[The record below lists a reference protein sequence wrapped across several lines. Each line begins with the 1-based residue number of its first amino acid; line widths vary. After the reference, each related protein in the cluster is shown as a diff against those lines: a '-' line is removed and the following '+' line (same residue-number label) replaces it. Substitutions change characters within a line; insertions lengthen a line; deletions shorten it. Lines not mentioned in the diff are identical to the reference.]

1 MASDFRRHIEESNK
15 IDNGPP
21 ARYELQL
28 KRVNLDK
35 ESDEESKLRRFTLG
49 ECDPMS
55 LNRTILLV
63 GETGSGK
70 STLVNALVNFV
81 MGVEFEDKVWFE
93 VISDEK
99 DRPQSESQT
108 SAVSVY
114 EIFGFERKTV
124 PYSLTIIDTPG
135 YGHTEGLDKDEMI
148 IQLLQDLF
156 CIPETVDT
164 VSAVGLVM
172 KASENRLDER
182 MAYVF
187 NSVTSLFGK
196 DMEQKIVVM
205 ITHSTG
211 RKPKDALKALKEA
224 KILCARDS
232 KNEPVH
238 FQFNNCQNE
247 TIEDDSDEEEL
258 AQNAFKTSNKGMKK
272 FTKFLETA
280 KPQSLKTTV
289 EVMKERIRLT
299 ACVQNLKER
308 VTEVE
313 MKQEVIRKNREELA
327 QLKQEMEKNKN
338 IKVNIEETYK
348 VKEEINHWWDTK
360 AVTCNNCEE
369 NCHYPGCT
377 WAWSPSWC
385 EVMKDG
391 KCTSCSGKCPVDAHV
406 KEKWRY
412 VTKTRTVEKTIEEM
426 KNKYEENKTKSEEK
440 TSLLQDLEKELSD
453 LEQYKKQCLD
463 EVFNIIEE
471 LEKIS
476 LNVNSVSTFLHLEFL
491 SEKMGTGDTEKIQKL
506 EKLRSRMNKANQAAA
521 SYASRAYDWVKG
533 HLSSK

>member
-1 MASDFRRHIEESNK
+1 
-15 IDNGPP
+15 
-21 ARYELQL
+21 
-28 KRVNLDK
+28 
-35 ESDEESKLRRFTLG
+35 
-49 ECDPMS
+49 MS

-70 STLVNALVNFV
+70 STLINALVNFV

-135 YGHTEGLDKDEMI
+135 YGDTKGIEYDKVITEKLKE
-148 IQLLQDLF
+148 LF
-156 CIPETVDT
+156 SHPEGVDT
-164 VSAVGLVM
+164 VNAVGLVM
-172 KASENRLDER
+172 KATENRLDGR
-182 MAYVF
+182 LAYVF

-205 ITHSTG
+205 MTHSDG
-211 RKPKDALKALKEA
+211 RKPRNALKALEEA

-232 KNEPVH
+232 KNERVH
-238 FQFNNCQNE
+238 FRFNNSQNE
-247 TIEDDSDEEEL
+247 TIEDDSDEEEA
-258 AQNAFKTSNKGMKK
+258 AQHAFKTSNKGMKK
-272 FTKFLETA
+272 FTKFLETT
-280 KPQSLKTTV
+280 KPQSVKTTV

-313 MKQEVIRKNREELA
+313 MRQEVIRKNREELA
-327 QLKQEMEKNKN
+327 RFKEGMEENKN
-338 IKVNIEETYK
+338 FKFYIEETYK
-348 VKEEINHWWDTK
+348 EKEGINHWWDNK
-360 AVTCNNCEE
+360 AVTCNICEE

-385 EVMKDG
+385 HIMRDG

-406 KEKWRY
+406 KENKRY
-412 VTKTRTVEKTIEEM
+412 VTKTRRVEKTTEEM
-426 KNKYEENKTKSEEK
+426 KAKYKQNKTNSEEK
-440 TSLLQDLEKELSD
+440 TSLLQDLEKEMSNLQQAKD
-453 LEQYKKQCLD
+453 QCLD
-463 EVFNIIEE
+463 QVFELVE
-471 LEKIS
+471 KLEKIA
-476 LNVNSVSTFLHLEFL
+476 LNVDSVSTSAHLDFLIQKMK
-491 SEKMGTGDTEKIQKL
+491 EKGEREKIQKL
-506 EKLRSRMNKANQAAA
+506 EKMRDRMSAKNKAAAK
-521 SYASRAYDWVKG
+521 Y
-533 HLSSK
+533 

>member
-1 MASDFRRHIEESNK
+1 MSTRDTKPITIN
-15 IDNGPP
+15 DGPP
-21 ARYELQL
+21 ARYQLQM

-35 ESDEESKLRRFTLG
+35 ESDEESKLRKFTLG
-49 ECDPMS
+49 TRGPRYV
-55 LNRTILLV
+55 NRTILLV

-81 MGVEFEDKVWFE
+81 MGVKFKDKVWFE

-99 DRPQSESQT
+99 DRPQFESQT

-114 EIFGFERKTV
+114 EIFGFEGKTV

-135 YGHTEGLDKDEMI
+135 YGDTEGLDKDEMI
-148 IQLLQDLF
+148 IQLLQSLF
-156 CIPETVDT
+156 CIPQGVDT

-172 KASENRLDER
+172 KASVNRLDDR
-182 MAYVF
+182 VAYVF

-196 DMEQKIVVM
+196 DMKKNIVVM
-205 ITHSTG
+205 MTHSDG
-211 RKPKDALKALKEA
+211 REPTNALKALEA
-224 KILCARDS
+224 ADIKVAKNS
-232 KNEPVH
+232 KNEPVY
-238 FQFNNCQNE
+238 FLFNNCQKEKIGNE
-247 TIEDDSDEEEL
+247 KQAAKFAFDTSDD
-258 AQNAFKTSNKGMKK
+258 GMKK
-272 FTKFLETA
+272 ITDFLGKA
-280 KPQSLKTTV
+280 KPQSLKTTM

-299 ACVQNLKER
+299 ACVQNLNER

-327 QLKQEMEKNKN
+327 RCEEEMEKNKDFVIN
-338 IKVNIEETYK
+338 TEESYK
-348 VKEEINHWWDTK
+348 EKEEIKAKWLGDK
-360 AVTCNNCEE
+360 RAVTCNNCKE

-385 EVMKDG
+385 YVMKDE

-406 KEKWRY
+406 KENWIY
-412 VTKTRTVEKTIEEM
+412 VTKKKRVEKTIGEM
-426 KNKYEENKTKSEEK
+426 EAKYKENKTKSEEK
-440 TSLLQDLEKELSD
+440 TSLLEDLEKELSD

-463 EVFNIIEE
+463 EAFIIIEE

-491 SEKMGTGDTEKIQKL
+491 IEKMGTGDTEKIQKL
-506 EKLRSRMNKANQAAA
+506 EELRSRMNKANQAAA
-521 SYASRAYDWVKG
+521 SYIQKLEKSPVM
-533 HLSSK
+533 